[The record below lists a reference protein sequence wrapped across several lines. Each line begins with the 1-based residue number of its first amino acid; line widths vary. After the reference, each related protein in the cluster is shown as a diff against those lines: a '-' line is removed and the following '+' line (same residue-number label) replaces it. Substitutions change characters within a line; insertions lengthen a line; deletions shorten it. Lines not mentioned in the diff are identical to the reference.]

1 MGTYLVTIGPSKER
15 VENPDLE
22 DRIGGCL
29 RQTYGSAFSRLAGS
43 WIVQSDRTADAIRD
57 ALLSEISELRC
68 VLVVKVG
75 QDAAWA
81 GFNSLDSDWLLS
93 SI

>member
-1 MGTYLVTIGPSKER
+1 MGTFLVTIGPSKER
-15 VENPDLE
+15 VEHPGLE

-57 ALLSEISELRC
+57 SLLSEITELRC

-75 QDAAWA
+75 QEAAWS